1 MGFASTVV
9 TTAHRL
15 IDMVT
20 AGKPAKDG
28 VDDEAGTDHPIDDVD
43 VALCDLANA
52 DETAGRGEVMSDSE
66 MARYFPNSARRRRER
81 RG

>member
-15 IDMVT
+15 IDII
-20 AGKPAKDG
+20 APGNPAKD
-28 VDDEAGTDHPIDDVD
+28 VEDETVTDHPIDDVD
-43 VALCDLANA
+43 EALCDIANA
-52 DETAGRGEVMSDSE
+52 DERAGRGEVMSDSE

-81 RG
+81 RR